1 MKQELL
7 YLFLLFFIFSFLG
20 WCMEVTLMFRKYHRF
35 INRGFLT
42 GPWLPIY
49 GSGAVMIT
57 VAVQAFVGSYVKQW
71 DLILSAALLAI
82 LPMIIVFIVGQ
93 KQIMSG
99 MVEGAVKG

>member
-57 VAVQAFVGSYVKQW
+57 VAVQAFAPIERG
-71 DLILSAALLAI
+71 
-82 LPMIIVFIVGQ
+82 FIASFFFSFVICG
-93 KQIMSG
+93 IWEYS
-99 MVEGAVKG
+99 